1 MYCDNQSIIAQL
13 MKKNDNSKSNKHIK
27 HTLKFARKMKTSRV
41 IVVNYVKSESNLVGP
56 FYKGIS
62 TECDVRDV

>member
-1 MYCDNQSIIAQL
+1 
-13 MKKNDNSKSNKHIK
+13 
-27 HTLKFARKMKTSRV
+27 MKTSRV